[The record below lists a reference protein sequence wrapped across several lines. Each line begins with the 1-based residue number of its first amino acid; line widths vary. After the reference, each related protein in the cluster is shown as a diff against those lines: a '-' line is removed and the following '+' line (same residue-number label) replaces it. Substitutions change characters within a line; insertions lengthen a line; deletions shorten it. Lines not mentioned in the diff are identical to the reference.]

1 MEPPIG
7 RHLYWIARLTH
18 KAFNDALESAGSSLP
33 AWLILLHV
41 EKKRFDTQTE
51 LASAIGIESPTL
63 THHLDAME
71 HDGLVKRVR
80 DVDNRRAIKVE
91 LTEAGREMFS
101 RLHDVAIGFEE
112 QLRTG
117 VSDDEVAVV
126 RSVLDRFGRNVS
138 GQD

>member
-1 MEPPIG
+1 
-7 RHLYWIARLTH
+7 
-18 KAFNDALESAGSSLP
+18 
-33 AWLILLHV
+33 V
-41 EKKRFDTQTE
+41 EKKNFDTQTE
-51 LASAIGIESPTL
+51 LASAIGIEGPTL

-117 VSDDEVAVV
+117 VSDDEVAMV

>member
-7 RHLYWIARLTH
+7 RHLYWIARLTQ

-41 EKKRFDTQTE
+41 EKKKFDTQTE